1 MLQIYLGALAF
12 GGTLLIASM
21 VLGGKD
27 KDTGDKETESGNEHE
42 AHGAVDGFSWLPV
55 TSLRFWVFLL
65 AFGGVVG
72 ALLTW
77 TGSIGE
83 PIVGIAALGVGW
95 GSGLA
100 MVQTMRSLKKGSV
113 GSEVRLKELSGETA
127 QVMVTV
133 SKDQMGKVRLSA
145 KGRVLDLMAETDD
158 AEPLVAGAS
167 VMIVGEG
174 DEGRVQVTR
183 QPN

>member
-27 KDTGDKETESGNEHE
+27 TGHGDSDHGGEHE
-42 AHGAVDGFSWLPV
+42 AHGASDVLAWLPV
-55 TSLRFWVFLL
+55 TSLRFWTFVL
-65 AFGGVVG
+65 AFGGAAG

-77 TGSIGE
+77 LDTVGE
-83 PIVGIAALGVGW
+83 PIVGLAALGVGW
-95 GSGLA
+95 ASGLA
-100 MVQTMRSLKKGSV
+100 MVMAMRGLKKGSV
-113 GSEVRLKELSGETA
+113 GSEVALKELSGESA
-127 QVMVTV
+127 QVTVTV
-133 SKDQMGKVRLSA
+133 TKGQIGKVRLSA
-145 KGRVLDLMAETDD
+145 KGRVLDLIAETDD
-158 AEPLVAGAS
+158 AEPLAVGSA

-183 QPN
+183 PVS